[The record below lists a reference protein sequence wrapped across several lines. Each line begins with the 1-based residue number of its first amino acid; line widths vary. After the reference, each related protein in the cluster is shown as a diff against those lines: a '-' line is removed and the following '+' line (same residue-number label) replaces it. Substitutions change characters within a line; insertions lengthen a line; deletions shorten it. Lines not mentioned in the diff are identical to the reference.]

1 MSLKRILKDYTMK
14 TTHKILFGI
23 LISAMLWSAGCN
35 KLSRIDGNDQLITES
50 RQMVSF
56 NRVVN
61 EGSFNVYI
69 VQDTVFEVTVEA
81 ESNLVPH
88 IRTLVNGNSLV
99 IDTRENL
106 HNHFPMNVYVRT
118 PFINGAHLK
127 GSGYMQLDSLDTDNL
142 DVELSG
148 SGNIKGQTSTNY
160 LNISISGSG
169 SINLYAVSSATD
181 TKISG
186 SGNIELVGES
196 FSGTHTISGS
206 GSIRA
211 SNFLQNEIIAKISG
225 SGNMYLNVSDKLDV
239 TISGS
244 GSVYYI
250 GNPELFINITGSGSV
265 INQ

>member
-1 MSLKRILKDYTMK
+1 MN

-23 LISAMLWSAGCN
+23 LISAMLWSVGCN
-35 KLSRIDGNDQLITES
+35 KLNRIDGNNQLITEN
-50 RQMVSF
+50 RQLVSF

-61 EGSFNVYI
+61 EGTFNVY
-69 VQDTVFEVTVEA
+69 VKQDTIFEVTVEA

-88 IRTLVNGNSLV
+88 IRTLVSGNSLV

-106 HNHFPMNVYVRT
+106 HNYFPMNVYVRT
-118 PFINGAHLK
+118 PFINGVHLK

-142 DVELSG
+142 EIELSG

-160 LNISISGSG
+160 IKATISGSG
-169 SINLYAVSSATD
+169 SIDLYAVSSATD

-186 SGNIELVGES
+186 SGDIKLVGES

-250 GNPELFINITGSGSV
+250 GNPQLTINKTGSGSV
-265 INQ
+265 IKQ